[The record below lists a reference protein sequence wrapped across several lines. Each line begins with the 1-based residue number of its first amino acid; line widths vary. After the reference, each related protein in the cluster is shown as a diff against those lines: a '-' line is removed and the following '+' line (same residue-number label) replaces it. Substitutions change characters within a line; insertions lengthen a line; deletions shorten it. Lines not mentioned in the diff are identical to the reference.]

1 MTNKLKI
8 YACSGIGDAS
18 EQAPAKYWT
27 DETNTLRNTQAVN
40 SLLAQINLRWSE
52 VTNLPISQQDKA
64 DTLCDMDVL
73 LVSLDAA
80 KRYAKDADKLK
91 KAGAV
96 IGTMIADGAF
106 EFASLDMTERADH
119 LDGLID
125 QMNEAVFADDETKAG
140 ADWKAFWQQSIIAR
154 NKCGLNAAQQSVA
167 QKALKK
173 AAKQIRGIGAV
184 DWNKYNDGKW
194 LENADLAEMLTAGA
208 DYFLYTYFTDAQLAK
223 LPKVFTAKK
232 LKQRRTYNYCKQ
244 MFVGELYGS
253 EDDMQAII
261 RAGIIDTLKRTPEE
275 YCLDM
280 MQAIKHGKE
289 PEAVG
294 FLFGAETA
302 AAGIAMLISLITAVG
317 SILVGIITAICQ
329 SVADTNVAK
338 YGSLDEKIVSSSVPA
353 DTDYSGLNFGGTTTG
368 KAGLSLLPIAL
379 VGAAIFTL
387 IKSKN

>member
-1 MTNKLKI
+1 MANKLKI
-8 YACSGIGDAS
+8 YACSGIGDAA
-18 EQAPAKYWT
+18 EQAPTKYWT
-27 DETNTLRNTQAVN
+27 DDTNTLQNTQAVN

-52 VTNLPISQQDKA
+52 VTRLQISQQDKA

-106 EFASLDMTERADH
+106 EFASMNMTERAEH

-140 ADWKAFWQQSIIAR
+140 ADWMAFWQQSIIAR

-194 LENADLAEMLTAGA
+194 LENADLAELLTAGS
-208 DYFLYTYFTDAQLAK
+208 DYFLYTYFT
-223 LPKVFTAKK
+223 
-232 LKQRRTYNYCKQ
+232 
-244 MFVGELYGS
+244 MFS
-253 EDDMQAII
+253 
-261 RAGIIDTLKRTPEE
+261 GI
-275 YCLDM
+275 
-280 MQAIKHGKE
+280 
-289 PEAVG
+289 
-294 FLFGAETA
+294 
-302 AAGIAMLISLITAVG
+302 
-317 SILVGIITAICQ
+317 
-329 SVADTNVAK
+329 
-338 YGSLDEKIVSSSVPA
+338 VPA
-353 DTDYSGLNFGGTTTG
+353 FCRRINFCIYSFSIDYSI
-368 KAGLSLLPIAL
+368 KIYS
-379 VGAAIFTL
+379 IFFYCCYSCQHF
-387 IKSKN
+387 IS